1 MAGTSQAILC
11 RGFSDTEGFEQSKE
25 ALKLVHGLTDREI
38 DDRLRALTWGLAR
51 GGDPALVQRVPGRN
65 LWVAVT
71 PGGIPP
77 LRVYFR
83 PVLTCQPN
91 ATYFGSRRNRRT
103 ARETQSP
110 SAGLLSG
117 FVSLTDARGRV
128 IDI

>member
-83 PVLTCQPN
+83 PRADVPTECDLLWIEEKPPD
-91 ATYFGSRRNRRT
+91 GS
-103 ARETQSP
+103 
-110 SAGLLSG
+110 
-117 FVSLTDARGRV
+117 
-128 IDI
+128 